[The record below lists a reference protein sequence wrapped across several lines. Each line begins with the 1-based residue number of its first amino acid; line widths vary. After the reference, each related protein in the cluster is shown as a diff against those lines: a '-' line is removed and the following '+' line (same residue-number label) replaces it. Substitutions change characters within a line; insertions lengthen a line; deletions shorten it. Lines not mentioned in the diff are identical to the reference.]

1 MFVSTNQFI
10 YSLVVNFLPRWQ
22 PFFATEGSKVRAG
35 QEFLHRLKIGH
46 PFTSDFALNEFA
58 HELGNTLPPARRFG
72 IGPDCNRIIKGY
84 RDVLHRLDPKTQISC
99 FRVFVSSSRLIPA
112 SAPPAP
118 VRHQSPS
125 RAWRGAPCS
134 GNWNPRP

>member
-72 IGPDCNRIIKGY
+72 IGPDCNRIIKSDGY
-84 RDVLHRLDPKTQISC
+84 VLHRHTP
-99 FRVFVSSSRLIPA
+99 V
-112 SAPPAP
+112 PPRPNPRKP
-118 VRHQSPS
+118 VRYY
-125 RAWRGAPCS
+125 
-134 GNWNPRP
+134 